1 MAEDKP
7 RFSFSDK
14 VHGLKFSGALVVK
27 VAIALGLI
35 VLLAAMFPRGE
46 AIELEY
52 KIGAVWA
59 QQDLYAPFSFPIH
72 RDEKE
77 YEREVEEAK
86 ASLYPVFE
94 RDATMTEKQ
103 RQQLDGFFGRLQE
116 TLNARA
122 KLHASVKEQ
131 SSSVAADSLLFA
143 KLSAQLEVKFYER
156 EWELLAQLSGERLE
170 EMRRV
175 VVRSAETY
183 LQNGILD
190 VEKKTFT
197 RSELALRKG
206 TVEEILPVSN
216 FYDQSEIVTLLGN
229 DLVAF
234 YKREHET
241 ADIAQK
247 IGVLHLVPNVKLKEE
262 ATQLATTAAIES
274 VPRTAGYVEEGD
286 RIIGKNE
293 RITPEVKQKLDSLRK
308 ARLERG
314 TAASGPFQY
323 VGVFLHV
330 AMVVTLFG
338 IYLQLFRKRIF
349 GNNRRLALVALLILL
364 EGFFAYLTRVINIAS
379 PVEYLIF
386 VPAASMLLTIIFDS
400 RVGFYG
406 TVIIAYLVAGI
417 RGNDY
422 AIALAS
428 LVAGALSVYTVRDVR
443 NRTQIIRSLGF
454 IFLGYA
460 ITIIALGF
468 ERIESFG
475 VIVEE
480 LTYALA
486 NSIISPV
493 LTFGLLIFFE
503 KYFRVTT
510 DLTLIELG
518 HFNHPL
524 LKMLSEKAPG
534 TYHHSMTM
542 ANLAEAAAS
551 AVGANEVL
559 ARAGAYFHDIGKV
572 EKPTYFV
579 ENQKGN
585 RNRHEKLAP
594 RMSSLIIQNHVKKGM
609 ALAREHSLPEEVV
622 DFIPQHHGTT
632 RIDFFYRKALTLAG
646 NSSDETKIDEINEE
660 DYRYPGP
667 KPQTK
672 ETGILML
679 ADSIEAAARS
689 LEDPAPQKLEVLID
703 DLIKKRFEEGELDE
717 CPLTLK
723 DLTKIKKAFLGVL
736 VGVYH
741 GRVKYPEVEKEKG
754 QKAEDTEQPKQRE
767 QDSKQVA
774 SEQQAEPVPAS
785 SPSIDSDTVSAPS
798 EERLSRT
805 IKSIDNQ

>member
-1 MAEDKP
+1 
-7 RFSFSDK
+7 
-14 VHGLKFSGALVVK
+14 
-27 VAIALGLI
+27 
-35 VLLAAMFPRGE
+35 
-46 AIELEY
+46 
-52 KIGAVWA
+52 
-59 QQDLYAPFSFPIH
+59 
-72 RDEKE
+72 
-77 YEREVEEAK
+77 
-86 ASLYPVFE
+86 
-94 RDATMTEKQ
+94 
-103 RQQLDGFFGRLQE
+103 
-116 TLNARA
+116 
-122 KLHASVKEQ
+122 
-131 SSSVAADSLLFA
+131 
-143 KLSAQLEVKFYER
+143 
-156 EWELLAQLSGERLE
+156 
-170 EMRRV
+170 
-175 VVRSAETY
+175 
-183 LQNGILD
+183 
-190 VEKKTFT
+190 
-197 RSELALRKG
+197 
-206 TVEEILPVSN
+206 
-216 FYDQSEIVTLLGN
+216 
-229 DLVAF
+229 
-234 YKREHET
+234 
-241 ADIAQK
+241 
-247 IGVLHLVPNVKLKEE
+247 
-262 ATQLATTAAIES
+262 
-274 VPRTAGYVEEGD
+274 
-286 RIIGKNE
+286 
-293 RITPEVKQKLDSLRK
+293 
-308 ARLERG
+308 
-314 TAASGPFQY
+314 
-323 VGVFLHV
+323 
-330 AMVVTLFG
+330 
-338 IYLQLFRKRIF
+338 
-349 GNNRRLALVALLILL
+349 
-364 EGFFAYLTRVINIAS
+364 
-379 PVEYLIF
+379 
-386 VPAASMLLTIIFDS
+386 
-400 RVGFYG
+400 
-406 TVIIAYLVAGI
+406 
-417 RGNDY
+417 
-422 AIALAS
+422 
-428 LVAGALSVYTVRDVR
+428 
-443 NRTQIIRSLGF
+443 
-454 IFLGYA
+454 
-460 ITIIALGF
+460 
-468 ERIESFG
+468 
-475 VIVEE
+475 E

-518 HFNHPL
+518 HFNHHL

-754 QKAEDTEQPKQRE
+754 QKAEDTEQPQQRE